1 RYGEY
6 LMILIGLTGGIGS
19 GKSEV
24 SRLLAARGAE
34 IVDADVVVR
43 DLQRPGGEVLAKMV
57 ELLGP
62 EIVGADGTLD
72 RAVVAKK
79 VFSDS
84 DLLTKLNALI
94 HPIVRRVMNDRVESL
109 RATDKVVVLDI
120 PLLVENPR
128 EGLDGVLVVD
138 LDTETAIRRLT
149 EQRNMSADDA
159 RARIEKQA
167 SRESRLKIAD
177 HVVDNSGDRAKLA
190 EQVEKAWVWILS
202 LR

>member
-1 RYGEY
+1 
-6 LMILIGLTGGIGS
+6 MILIGLTGGIGS

-43 DLQRPGGEVLAKMV
+43 DLQRPGGEVFAKMV

-94 HPIVRRVMNDRVESL
+94 HPIVRRVMNDRVEIL

>member
-1 RYGEY
+1 
-6 LMILIGLTGGIGS
+6 MILIGLTGGIGS

-43 DLQRPGGEVLAKMV
+43 DLQRPGGEVFAKMV

-84 DLLTKLNALI
+84 DLLTKLNSLI